1 LLDLTFP
8 FPSSLGL
15 AEYGK
20 PEYAD
25 LIQTKNL
32 RVSVEGKETAV
43 RFDELTF
50 VPQGTMIAGVFSVNY
65 PAGRQMAIR
74 IEYDVCAAPDPKR
87 PTLSFKYV
95 MQTGSHW
102 AGTIGS
108 GQVIFEFWRP
118 VNSKSALS
126 YVNDFFHATDGGFE
140 WDFTDLEPMPEHDI
154 TLTFEPAALESWLGR
169 PSYVKD
175 ISTGA
180 PAARGIP
187 DSGALRPSGE
197 DLPGGWDS
205 CPAYLLDT
213 TGTEWG
219 WVIEQEDDSPGA
231 WFRLDLD
238 RAHTLAGLRIRT
250 GVLDR
255 WWGPG
260 NEATDFYDT
269 FRRPKTVAISF
280 SDGFTQTVTLA
291 NRPEERQVI
300 PLSNR
305 ATTSLRLTF
314 LDSYPGTGEG
324 DAYLGVGR
332 IELLG
337 VDAGGAGE
345 GFPGVCIGPNLLGNG
360 DFEQGFGGQGIGLGW
375 KGLTS
380 GEGAMYTFYAD
391 PWSPVVYQ
399 GLHSQLVAIST
410 YGIPP
415 MADRSAGIY
424 QGVTG
429 LEPGAVYELSLAGLL
444 REEAAHPGEDP
455 NRYVVQ
461 WALAKGS
468 LDWTQVAAWQD
479 LPWDTYYLR
488 TEPGTF
494 STYASRLL
502 AIGDSATLFIRAWK
516 KWATSGREMDVNLDD
531 IALRKCEP
539 LPICDSWDLV
549 HDLRP
554 YPDRENPSRDSYGN
568 RAVWHFMQRV
578 NGGREA
584 PTYELLPSFTTHA
597 FGIQGLEQ
605 WTAIQV
611 GFPTNDMLPA
621 VGINTT
627 DVTQSYST
635 LAWPGHTVRVHPS
648 GVAVVV
654 GWKSPISGQVRIS
667 GLVRD
672 MDAHCGNG
680 VLWSIDL
687 GTRTLAS
694 GSLGNGQAQ
703 GFAQGQGGTR
713 LQSVSVSKGEF
724 LYFIVDPNGD
734 VGCDSTELEI
744 RIESETCAVP

>member
-1 LLDLTFP
+1 MGKSLRQLFLLILAASLLAAPDLLSPHQVSWADVGELPYPGGLVTPGDKTDEIRMESESVLFSIRPDDGTFAEWEAEYYAHVTADFVMRNLTQHTVPMDLFFPFHTHMEAEYYEKPDYAWLLQTKNVKVRVDGQEVAVRYDDLTF
-8 FPSSLGL
+8 S
-15 AEYGK
+15 
-20 PEYAD
+20 PE
-25 LIQTKNL
+25 
-32 RVSVEGKETAV
+32 GGTAA
-43 RFDELTF
+43 
-50 VPQGTMIAGVFSVNY
+50 AGVFSVDF
-65 PAGRQMAIR
+65 PGGRETTIQ
-74 IEYDVCAAPDPKR
+74 IEYDLRAVPEPKS
-87 PTLSFKYV
+87 PSFGFEYI

-102 AGTIGS
+102 AGTIGK
-108 GQVIFEFWRP
+108 GKVVFEFWHS
-118 VNSKSALS
+118 VDSKSALF
-126 YVNDFFHATDGGFE
+126 YVNDFFQIKDGRLE
-140 WDFTDLEPMPEHDI
+140 WDFTDLEPTPDHDI

-180 PAARGIP
+180 PAAQGIP

-255 WWGPG
+255 WWSPG

-345 GFPGVCIGPNLLGNG
+345 GFPGACTSPNLLGNG

-375 KGLTS
+375 KGFTS

-424 QGVTG
+424 RGVTG

-455 NRYVVQ
+455 YRYRVQ
-461 WALAKGS
+461 WAFAAGEP
-468 LDWTQVAAWQD
+468 DWTQVAAWQD
-479 LPWDTYYLR
+479 LPCNTYSLR
-488 TEPGTF
+488 TEPSAF
-494 STYASRLL
+494 STYTAHLL
-502 AIGDSATLFIRAWK
+502 ATRPSATLFLRVWN
-516 KWATSGREMDVNLDD
+516 KWATSGRELDVNLDD

-539 LPICDSWDLV
+539 
-549 HDLRP
+549 
-554 YPDRENPSRDSYGN
+554 
-568 RAVWHFMQRV
+568 
-578 NGGREA
+578 
-584 PTYELLPSFTTHA
+584 
-597 FGIQGLEQ
+597 
-605 WTAIQV
+605 
-611 GFPTNDMLPA
+611 
-621 VGINTT
+621 
-627 DVTQSYST
+627 
-635 LAWPGHTVRVHPS
+635 
-648 GVAVVV
+648 
-654 GWKSPISGQVRIS
+654 
-667 GLVRD
+667 
-672 MDAHCGNG
+672 
-680 VLWSIDL
+680 
-687 GTRTLAS
+687 
-694 GSLGNGQAQ
+694 
-703 GFAQGQGGTR
+703 
-713 LQSVSVSKGEF
+713 
-724 LYFIVDPNGD
+724 
-734 VGCDSTELEI
+734 
-744 RIESETCAVP
+744 